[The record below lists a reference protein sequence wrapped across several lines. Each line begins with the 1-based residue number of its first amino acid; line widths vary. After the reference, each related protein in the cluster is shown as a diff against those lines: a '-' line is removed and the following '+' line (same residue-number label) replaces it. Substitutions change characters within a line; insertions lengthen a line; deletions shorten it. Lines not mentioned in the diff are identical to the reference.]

1 MSIRLSMTPYMSLKV
16 SYICILQANKILD
29 GFSPSITLTARFV
42 KQHPNRLCDYHEK
55 QGYWINECYKLKWY
69 VEELIKDKKLRE
81 FVDQKETQQGEEG
94 DKEEILPSSLMILGL
109 K

>member
-16 SYICILQANKILD
+16 SFICILQANKILD

-69 VEELIKDKKLRE
+69 VEELIKDKKLENSLIRKKLNKE
-81 FVDQKETQQGEEG
+81 KKET
-94 DKEEILPSSLMILGL
+94 KRKYYLHL
-109 K
+109 